1 MFDTQKTGEII
12 AQHRRQKNMTQME
25 LAEEMSVSFQ
35 AVSSWERGNTMPDIS
50 RLPQLCS
57 ILGISIDQLLGDNPY
72 LPTVHQLLEP
82 QQNNA
87 IPAQHLIDLEPAIKP
102 RDLSEMIH
110 QNREDMF
117 FESFDQLLQLIPFLT
132 QEDAEALVRAHR
144 PLIASLDDFAIIA
157 PMLPAKLVLEIV
169 DQLPMENVNS
179 TTCLLLA
186 PYIGPERM
194 QRLLEQ
200 SPAVLESGQTVAQ
213 LAPFVARDYLHRILS
228 QRQFS
233 FSQEELFLLAPF
245 VEQPLLQQMVEQ
257 SSDAQP
263 LSAKAL
269 AQFAP
274 FLSPEFLHVMLKK
287 CC

>member
-12 AQHRRQKNMTQME
+12 AQYRRQKNMTQME

-82 QQNNA
+82 QQNSA

-110 QNREDMF
+110 QNREGMF

-144 PLIASLDDFAIIA
+144 PLITSLADFAMIA
-157 PMLPAKLVLEIV
+157 PMLSTELVLEIV
-169 DQLPMENVNS
+169 DQLPMENVSS

-186 PYIGPERM
+186 PFIGPERM

-200 SPAVLESGQTVAQ
+200 SPAVLESGETVAQ

>member
-110 QNREDMF
+110 QNREGMF

-144 PLIASLDDFAIIA
+144 PLITSLGDFAMIA

-186 PYIGPERM
+186 PFIGPERM

-200 SPAVLESGQTVAQ
+200 SPAVLESGETVAQ

-245 VEQPLLQQMVEQ
+245 VEQPLLQQMLEQ

-274 FLSPEFLHVMLKK
+274 FLSPEFLHIMLKK

>member
-1 MFDTQKTGEII
+1 
-12 AQHRRQKNMTQME
+12 
-25 LAEEMSVSFQ
+25 
-35 AVSSWERGNTMPDIS
+35 MPDIS

-110 QNREDMF
+110 QNREDML

-132 QEDAEALVRAHR
+132 QEDAEALVHAHR

-186 PYIGPERM
+186 PFIGPERM

>member
-12 AQHRRQKNMTQME
+12 AQHRRQKNLTQME

-110 QNREDMF
+110 QNREGMF

-186 PYIGPERM
+186 PFIGPERM

>member
-144 PLIASLDDFAIIA
+144 PLIASLDDFAMIA
-157 PMLPAKLVLEIV
+157 PILPAKLVLEIV
-169 DQLPMENVNS
+169 DQLPMENVSS

-186 PYIGPERM
+186 PFIGPERM

-200 SPAVLESGQTVAQ
+200 SPAVLESGETVAQ

-245 VEQPLLQQMVEQ
+245 VEQPLLQQMLEQ
-257 SSDAQP
+257 SSAAQP

>member
-12 AQHRRQKNMTQME
+12 AQHRRQKNLTQME

-274 FLSPEFLHVMLKK
+274 FLSPDFLHIMLKK

>member
-12 AQHRRQKNMTQME
+12 AQYRRQKNMTQME

>member
-82 QQNNA
+82 QQNSA

-110 QNREDMF
+110 KNRESMF

-144 PLIASLDDFAIIA
+144 PLITSLDDFAMIA
-157 PMLPAKLVLEIV
+157 PMLSTELVLEIV
-169 DQLPMENVNS
+169 DQLPMENVSS

-186 PYIGPERM
+186 PFIGPERM

-200 SPAVLESGQTVAQ
+200 SPAVLESGETVAQ
-213 LAPFVARDYLHRILS
+213 LAPFVARDYLHHILS

-245 VEQPLLQQMVEQ
+245 VEQPLLQQMLEQ
-257 SSDAQP
+257 SSAQP

-274 FLSPEFLHVMLKK
+274 FLSPDFLHTMLKK

>member
-102 RDLSEMIH
+102 RDLAEMIH
-110 QNREDMF
+110 QNREGML

-144 PLIASLDDFAIIA
+144 PLIASLDDFAMIA
-157 PMLPAKLVLEIV
+157 PMLPAKLALEIV
-169 DQLPMENVNS
+169 DQLPMENVSS

-186 PYIGPERM
+186 PFIGPERM

-200 SPAVLESGQTVAQ
+200 SPAVLESGETVTQ
-213 LAPFVARDYLHRILS
+213 LAPFVARDYLHHILS

-245 VEQPLLQQMVEQ
+245 VEQPLLQQMLEQ
-257 SSDAQP
+257 SSAAQP

-274 FLSPEFLHVMLKK
+274 FLSPDFLHIMLKR

>member
-35 AVSSWERGNTMPDIS
+35 AVSSWERGNSMPDIS

-110 QNREDMF
+110 QNREGML

-132 QEDAEALVRAHR
+132 QEDAEALVHAHR
-144 PLIASLDDFAIIA
+144 PLIASLDDFAMIA

-169 DQLPMENVNS
+169 DQLPMENVSS

-186 PYIGPERM
+186 PFIGPERM

-200 SPAVLESGQTVAQ
+200 SPAVFESGETVAQ

-233 FSQEELFLLAPF
+233 FSQEEFFLLAPF
-245 VEQPLLQQMVEQ
+245 VEQPLLQQMLEQ
-257 SSDAQP
+257 SSAAQP

-287 CC
+287 CH